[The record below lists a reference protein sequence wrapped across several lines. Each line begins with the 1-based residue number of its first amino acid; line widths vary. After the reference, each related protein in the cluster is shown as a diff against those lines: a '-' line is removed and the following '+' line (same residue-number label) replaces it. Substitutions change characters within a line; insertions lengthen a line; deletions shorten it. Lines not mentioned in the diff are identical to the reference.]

1 MTGARMTGA
10 PPPAARPEGAE
21 TLPHAAFDAVRARA
35 AATGGF
41 VRDLPAHVLAF
52 LPAPGAAPRSARRLV
67 VTYDN
72 LAAMRETAARIPWG
86 QDFLAAEGWDVL
98 GVMIRRKDWF
108 RHPDLIA
115 AMEALAAEGFFAGYG
130 AVSAFGASMGGFGA
144 LTFAGLY
151 PGATILAFAP
161 QSTLDPALAPFETRY
176 RYARRTLPWTGAY
189 ADAAAGAA
197 AAGRLYLAF
206 DPRLAEDAAHAARLS
221 GPNTVALPLPHL
233 GHKLPPAL
241 LRMGQLKPLA
251 RAALDGTLD
260 LAAFRRL
267 MRARLAS
274 PAYVEAL
281 LARAADRGHA
291 RLALRA
297 ADRWLAERA
306 HWKVAG
312 QRRALRARLAAGA
325 EGAAG

>member
-1 MTGARMTGA
+1 MTGASPAA
-10 PPPAARPEGAE
+10 PPPRVAE
-21 TLPHAAFDAVRARA
+21 TLPDAAFDGIRARA
-35 AATGGF
+35 AAAGGF

-52 LPAPGAAPRSARRLV
+52 LPAPGPVPRSARRLV
-67 VTYDN
+67 ITYDN
-72 LAAMRETAARIPWG
+72 LAAVRETEARIPWG
-86 QDFLAAEGWDVL
+86 QDFLVAQGWDVL

-108 RHPDLIA
+108 RDPELIA
-115 AMEALAAEGFFAGYG
+115 AMEALATGGFFAGYG

-206 DPRLAEDAAHAARLS
+206 DPRLGEDAAHVARLS
-221 GPNTVALPLPHL
+221 GPNAVALPMPHL

-241 LRMGQLKPLA
+241 QRMGQLKPLA

-260 LAAFRRL
+260 LAAFRRM

-281 LARAADRGHA
+281 LARAAERGHA
-291 RLALRA
+291 AMALRA
-297 ADRWLAERA
+297 ADRWLAERS
-306 HWKVAG
+306 HWKVG
-312 QRRALRARLAAGA
+312 RQRRTIRAGLTAQADG
-325 EGAAG
+325 